1 MQKRGIVCIGEDFT
15 QLTGTY
21 PTHPLTLNPRRHQ
34 SQSDMQQK
42 KKDGA
47 SDDMIKEGVLWD
59 KANPY
64 WIDRVYVKPEG
75 YVETPLY
82 TSVNQARKADR
93 QKQREEWG
101 LTCKPV
107 FLTDSS
113 KDPNLKFIVRPEYN
127 CKSELNL
134 SRKKQTL
141 KDAKTI
147 EANIDSFKDMK
158 TRYLEREEFN
168 IAACMD
174 GALTGQNRSREN
186 SLEKES
192 GVRTRTQLKVNRKD
206 ESV

>member
-1 MQKRGIVCIGEDFT
+1 M
-15 QLTGTY
+15 
-21 PTHPLTLNPRRHQ
+21 
-34 SQSDMQQK
+34 
-42 KKDGA
+42 
-47 SDDMIKEGVLWD
+47 
-59 KANPY
+59 
-64 WIDRVYVKPEG
+64 
-75 YVETPLY
+75 
-82 TSVNQARKADR
+82 
-93 QKQREEWG
+93 
-101 LTCKPV
+101 
-107 FLTDSS
+107 
-113 KDPNLKFIVRPEYN
+113 RPEYN

-192 GVRTRTQLKVNRKD
+192 GVRTRT
-206 ESV
+206 